1 MEAGPNGELTL
12 LALKL
17 AEAEQNLDHDL
28 VPTQD
33 LLEVEENVLERINKL
48 FLATV
53 MRVPPIAKIGKIYIR
68 EKEHLQLLIQVITT

>member
-1 MEAGPNGELTL
+1 MLGDLTL

-17 AEAEQNLDHDL
+17 VEVELNLDHDL

-33 LLEVEENVLERINKL
+33 HLEVEEDVLERINKL

-68 EKEHLQLLIQVITT
+68 EEEHLQLLIQVITT